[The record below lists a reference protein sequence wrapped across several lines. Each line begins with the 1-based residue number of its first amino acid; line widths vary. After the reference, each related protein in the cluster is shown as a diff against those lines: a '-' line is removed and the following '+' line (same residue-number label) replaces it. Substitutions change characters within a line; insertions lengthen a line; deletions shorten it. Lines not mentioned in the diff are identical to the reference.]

1 MSNRWKAGFIQ
12 VFFDPLTVGAS
23 TGSEL
28 YAAGDND
35 HGQLGLNDQGTTT
48 NHRSSPVQVG
58 TDINWDAVSGGYDHA
73 GGIKKDGT
81 LWLWGRGT
89 YGQLGQNDRVD
100 RSSPTQVGALTTW
113 SRVEVSQRSTVAI
126 KTDGTI
132 WTWGGTVWG
141 MLGNNTTYADSP
153 GRSSPV
159 QLGSETTWSDL
170 SVGQNAVAALKT
182 DGTWWAWGFNN
193 AGVLGDGT
201 NTSRSSPIQIGS
213 DTDWAA
219 FGTDGTGS
227 TWAVKTDGELY
238 ATGRNTAGQL
248 GLNNTSPNYRSSP
261 VQVGALTNWVTP
273 RAGDNHMKALKTD
286 GTLWM
291 CGSNNAGNIGN
302 NTVDNVSS
310 PVQIGSAE
318 WSTISSG
325 VVNIAV
331 KTNGTMWT
339 WGRNQTGGTGQNS
352 VSDGISSPVQ
362 LGSETTWSK
371 GTSSQGATD
380 QFSFFL
386 SE

>member
-12 VFFDPLTVGAS
+12 AFFDPLTVGPS

-58 TDINWDAVSGGYDHA
+58 TDINWDAISGGYDHA

-81 LWLWGRGT
+81 LWLWGRAT
-89 YGQLGQNDRVD
+89 YGQLGHNDRVD

-113 SRVEVSQRSTVAI
+113 SRVEVSQRSTIAI

-132 WTWGGTVWG
+132 WTWGGSVWG

-159 QLGSETTWSDL
+159 QLGSLTTWSDL
-170 SVGQNAVAALKT
+170 AVGSISVAALKT
-182 DGTWWAWGFNN
+182 DGTWWAWGYN
-193 AGVLGDGT
+193 GSGMLGDGT
-201 NTSRSSPIQIGS
+201 VIGRSSPVQIGS
-213 DTDWAA
+213 DTNWAA
-219 FGTDGTGS
+219 FGMDGNGS
-227 TWAVKTDGELY
+227 TWAVKTTGALY
-238 ATGRNTAGQL
+238 ATGRNSAGQL
-248 GLNNTSPNYRSSP
+248 GLNNISPNYRSSP

-273 RAGDNHMKALKTD
+273 RGSGDNYMKALKTD

-291 CGSNNAGNIGN
+291 CGSNSAGGIGN
-302 NTVDNVSS
+302 NTTDNVSS

-318 WSTISSG
+318 WSTISQG

-339 WGRNQTGGTGQNS
+339 WGRGQTGGTGQNS
-352 VSDGISSPVQ
+352 VVNISSPVQ

-371 GTSSQGATD
+371 GTSSIGTTD
-380 QFSFFL
+380 QFSFYL